1 MTLLTTKDYKTFVV
15 GEITFRDYKL
25 ANRCLPGDDVTFDDT
40 GCSLVKRANYGYI
53 VGTLELN
60 SKYKYGHTAKGYPLY
75 LFTPHNRSYPQL
87 RVGSSEKDTS
97 KNTICLVEFLDW
109 NAADHLPRGNLVKVL
124 GHAGTF
130 HVEAETLKWL
140 YGCPSLK
147 KEKDL
152 TLGISNFLNR
162 PLLEGI
168 TINIDPPGCKDID
181 DVITM
186 KQIKEGL
193 WNFAITIADVAEW
206 VSINSDLD
214 LEARKKGQTLY
225 QNGTAVL
232 PMFPLALS
240 EDEASLLPSKTRL
253 GISLLFQWNAWKR
266 RPKVSNRMCLECV
279 GVCEVD

>member
-1 MTLLTTKDYKTFVV
+1 
-15 GEITFRDYKL
+15 
-25 ANRCLPGDDVTFDDT
+25 
-40 GCSLVKRANYGYI
+40 
-53 VGTLELN
+53 
-60 SKYKYGHTAKGYPLY
+60 
-75 LFTPHNRSYPQL
+75 
-87 RVGSSEKDTS
+87 
-97 KNTICLVEFLDW
+97 
-109 NAADHLPRGNLVKVL
+109 
-124 GHAGTF
+124 
-130 HVEAETLKWL
+130 
-140 YGCPSLK
+140 
-147 KEKDL
+147 L

-232 PMFPLALS
+232 PMFPLALRF
-240 EDEASLLPSKTRL
+240 PL
-253 GISLLFQWNAWKR
+253 GK
-266 RPKVSNRMCLECV
+266 
-279 GVCEVD
+279 